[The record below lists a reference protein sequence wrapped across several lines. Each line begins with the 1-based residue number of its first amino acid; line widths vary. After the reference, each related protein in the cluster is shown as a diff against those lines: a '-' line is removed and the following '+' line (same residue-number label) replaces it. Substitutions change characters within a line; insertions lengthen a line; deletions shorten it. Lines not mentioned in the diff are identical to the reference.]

1 MLTRN
6 LRQLLAATLL
16 LFILVESTSLASVFP
31 EKTKATA
38 THQWSVIQHELQ
50 TLFSLMAEQS
60 EERDGRDDF
69 LLPLER
75 EVFLPHHF
83 PQITTKCMSYRH
95 KAPSSLRP
103 VPIYTT
109 CCAYLI

>member
-1 MLTRN
+1 MLTRTF
-6 LRQLLAATLL
+6 RHLLAATLL
-16 LFILVESTSLASVFP
+16 LFILVESTALASVFP
-31 EKTKATA
+31 EKTRATA

-69 LLPLER
+69 FLPLER

-83 PQITTKCMSYRH
+83 PQITTKCMSYRYKTH
-95 KAPSSLRP
+95 ASLQP
-103 VPIYTT
+103 VPLYTT